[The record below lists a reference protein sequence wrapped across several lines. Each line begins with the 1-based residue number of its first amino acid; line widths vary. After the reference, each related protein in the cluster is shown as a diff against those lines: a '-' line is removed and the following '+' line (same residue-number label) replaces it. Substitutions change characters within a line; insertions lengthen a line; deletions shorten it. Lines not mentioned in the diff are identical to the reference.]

1 MSLLCAQSYPPTIS
15 QPGKGQRAAFL
26 SNVLWPPLTTIKIYF
41 FPLPDARTLS
51 QMRWQTP
58 ILPPRDPTKNYNPA
72 DFLDPLYETIQGKVD
87 PITLVR
93 TVVQERLQPIVGVTF
108 AYTEN
113 IDESDIRIVFGP
125 QYGCSSIVGNTRA
138 IRGAQKLEETM
149 TYGWFDVATVLHEFC
164 HALGMI
170 HEHQNP
176 LENPIQWNDE
186 AILCYFRQTQGWDIE
201 KVRQNIINA
210 YRLDQTNGSK
220 YDEDSIMIYSFNK
233 TLPCTLCE
241 PFNDSNR
248 STCPQRMLPATLNGA
263 EVRPIYKLS
272 PTDIRWLQIMYPKS
286 GKRNMDEIRT
296 MLTDVTDVPN
306 APGEGGE
313 GGTKP
318 LWLNQDNLAN
328 IGQSFRDF
336 LQKHGK
342 KMVWI
347 IGLIVIYLVVKSVS
361 ASPSNVE

>member
-1 MSLLCAQSYPPTIS
+1 MSLLCAQSYPPTS
-15 QPGKGQRAAFL
+15 SEPGKGQRAVFL

-41 FPLPDARTLS
+41 FPLPNAQALS

-58 ILPPRDPTKNYNPA
+58 ILPPRTANFDPA

-93 TVVQERLQPIVGVTF
+93 TVVQERIQPLVGVSF

-113 IDESDIRIVFGP
+113 IEESDIRIVFGP
-125 QYGCSSIVGNTRA
+125 QYGCSSIVGYTRG
-138 IRGAQKLEETM
+138 IRGAQKLQETM
-149 TYGWFDVATVLHEFC
+149 TYGWFDVATVIHEFC

-176 LENPIQWNDE
+176 LENPIQWNEE
-186 AILCYFRQTQGWDIE
+186 AILCYFRETQGWDIE

-241 PFNDSNR
+241 PFNDTNQAK
-248 STCPQRMLPATLNGA
+248 CAQRMLPATLNGA

-272 PTDIRWLQIMYPKS
+272 PTDMRWLQIMYPKD
-286 GKRNMDEIRT
+286 GKRDMNEIRT
-296 MLTDVTDVPN
+296 MITDVTDVPN
-306 APGEGGE
+306 LPGDEGDE
-313 GGTKP
+313 KP
-318 LWLNQDNLAN
+318 LWLQQANLT
-328 IGQSFRDF
+328 GQSIREFIQRN
-336 LQKHGK
+336 GK
-342 KMVWI
+342 KIVWI
-347 IGLIVIYLVVKSVS
+347 IGGLIVLYLVVKALTPK
-361 ASPSNVE
+361 ASEPEYSD